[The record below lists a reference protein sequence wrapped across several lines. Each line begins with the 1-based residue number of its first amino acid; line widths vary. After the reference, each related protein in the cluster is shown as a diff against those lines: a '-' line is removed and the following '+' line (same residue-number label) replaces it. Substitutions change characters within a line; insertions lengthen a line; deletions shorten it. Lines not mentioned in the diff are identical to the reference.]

1 MHCVID
7 IGRDTKVYGVTLG
20 NDNMPDDNLVLA
32 SAGAVRYCDED
43 GGYFIIG
50 SLKCISVFIV
60 KDGYAVDVSDEFVEE
75 CFL

>member
-20 NDNMPDDNLVLA
+20 NDNTPDDNLVLA
-32 SAGAVRYCDED
+32 SASEVKYHDEN
-43 GGYFIIG
+43 GGYFTIG
-50 SLKCISVFIV
+50 SFKCISIFIV